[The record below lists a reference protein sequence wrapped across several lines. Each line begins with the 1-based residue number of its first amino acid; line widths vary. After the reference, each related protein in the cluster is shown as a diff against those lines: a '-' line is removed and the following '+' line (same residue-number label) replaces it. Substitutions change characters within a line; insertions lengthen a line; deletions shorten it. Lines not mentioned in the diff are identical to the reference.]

1 MKPQASIVRRLVLAL
16 AVAVLAAFA
25 VSDLMFYNTIESELR
40 KRAQA
45 TVMGRYTMV
54 EHLVQESL
62 PDETGL
68 ALREALEDALLEHGG
83 LRIWVRDAQG
93 RLVFGNRWLDAPATG
108 RFIRVRDDRGVEL
121 DYYSGRVHYPGGHM
135 LVAVAR
141 DPRPDQSL
149 LSGLAWRLT
158 AECLMGALLAA
169 LLANWIVRRGLR
181 PVQRLSRQTA
191 AVSLDGSSA
200 GVREEDLPIELQP
213 LARNFNAA
221 VARMRE
227 AYRQVEA
234 FNANVA
240 HELRTPIANLSG
252 AMQVALSRP
261 RTADEWRTQVQ
272 TSLENVERLSAIVN
286 DMLFLARAD
295 AGQVQQRRDRV
306 DVHREAEK
314 VVDYFEAALEDARL
328 TVRIAGTAA
337 AHADAALLRRAFSN
351 LLANALRHAAAGS
364 EILVSIEKTGTHVRC
379 AVTNVG
385 ASIDREHIPRLF
397 DRFFRIEASRSAGG
411 RGSGLGLSIVRAV
424 ARLHD
429 GDVFATSQ
437 NGRTTIGLTIAAPS

>member
-1 MKPQASIVRRLVLAL
+1 MRPQPSIVRRLVIAL
-16 AVAVLAAFA
+16 AAAVLAAFA
-25 VSDLMFYNTIESELR
+25 VSDLMFYGTIESELR

-45 TVMGRYTMV
+45 TVMDRYAMV
-54 EHLVQESL
+54 EHLVQQSL
-62 PDETGL
+62 PDETGM
-68 ALREALEDALLEHGG
+68 ALREALEDALLDHGG
-83 LRIWVRDAQG
+83 LRVWVRDAQG
-93 RLVFGNRWLDAPATG
+93 RLVFGSRWIDTPATG

-121 DYYSGRVHYPGGHM
+121 DYYSGRVDYPGGHM
-135 LVAVAR
+135 LVGVAR
-141 DPRPDQSL
+141 DPRPDRGL

-158 AECLMGALLAA
+158 VECLAGALLAA

-181 PVQRLSRQTA
+181 PLQRLSRETA
-191 AVSLDGSSA
+191 AVSLDGSA
-200 GVREEDLPIELQP
+200 TGVRDEDLPVELEP

-227 AYRQVEA
+227 AYRQMEA

-261 RTADEWRTQVQ
+261 RTADEWRVQVQ
-272 TSLENVERLSAIVN
+272 SSLENVERLAAIVN

-295 AGQVQQRRDRV
+295 AGQVQPRRDRV
-306 DVHREAEK
+306 DVAPEAMK
-314 VVDYFEAALEDARL
+314 VAEYFEAAVEDARL
-328 TVRIAGTAA
+328 TVRVTGEAS

-364 EILVSIEKTGTHVRC
+364 EILVSVEKVGSHVRC
-379 AVTNVG
+379 AVTNIG
-385 ASIDREHIPRLF
+385 TSIDREHIPRLF
-397 DRFFRIEASRSAGG
+397 DRFFRIEASRSADG

-429 GDVFATSQ
+429 GDVFATSE
-437 NGRTTIGLTIAAPS
+437 NGRTTIGLSIAAAS